1 MLLDRGA
8 TLEGSLG
15 IAAEFH
21 QDAGTV
27 SFLIEQGAK
36 DTNGYALSRAAC
48 WNKVDIARVLLAHAS
63 KPVSSSTGALQKAAH
78 MGHSGMVNLLL
89 NCGLDINGTDD
100 LGQTP
105 LLAASSAERPFPELV
120 QMLLSR
126 GADTAAKTVM
136 TAGGPYQGGDT
147 PRKLTPTIAGTR

>member
-21 QDAGTV
+21 QDASTV

-63 KPVSSSTGALQKAAH
+63 KPISSSTGALHKAAQMDH
-78 MGHSGMVNLLL
+78 LGMVTLLL
-89 NCGLDINGTDD
+89 DCGLDINATDD

-105 LLAASSAERPFPELV
+105 LLAASSAERPSPELV
-120 QMLLSR
+120 QRLLSR
-126 GADTAAKTVM
+126 GADTTAKTAR
-136 TAGGPYQGGDT
+136 TAGSPYQGGDT
-147 PRKLTPTIAGTR
+147 PRKLTQTIAGTS